1 MVLCNVSYEATN
13 IDKLLLGWSRELLPG
28 AQHPFIFFRTSLAT
42 SWVFPILAKLVPIPC
57 PIFTVRYFCL
67 EISQKCSIFTVS
79 AVSPQLCQD
88 RVEQSCIVYL
98 CFTNFRHTK
107 QQHQRQPN
115 RPASRHNSLTFFLF
129 IFTRCLPEG

>member
-28 AQHPFIFFRTSLAT
+28 AQHPFIFVRTSLAT
-42 SWVFPILAKLVPIPC
+42 SWVFPFWPNWCQSHVLFLLSV
-57 PIFTVRYFCL
+57 IFVWK
-67 EISQKCSIFTVS
+67 ISQKCS
-79 AVSPQLCQD
+79 VSPQLSQD